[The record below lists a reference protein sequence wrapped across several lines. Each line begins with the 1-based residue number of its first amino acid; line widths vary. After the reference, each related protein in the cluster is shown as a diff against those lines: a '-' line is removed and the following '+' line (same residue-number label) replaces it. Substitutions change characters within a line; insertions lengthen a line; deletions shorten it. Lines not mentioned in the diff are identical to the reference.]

1 MIDDD
6 VLKIVEDFNLL
17 MTKVSDL
24 TLQAAIVDCCK
35 QLLTVQGLL
44 SMSEGIRLNLD
55 KRAAGSILG
64 TIEKTLKE
72 EFLD

>member
-6 VLKIVEDFNLL
+6 IIKIVEDFNLL
-17 MTKVSDL
+17 MTKVTDL
-24 TLQAAIVDCCK
+24 VLQAAIVDCCK
-35 QLLTVQGLL
+35 KLLTMQGLL

-55 KRAAGSILG
+55 KQAAGSILG
-64 TIEKTLKE
+64 SIEKTLKE